1 MTSRVKTQRS
11 ICPIKLVRLSPAAA
25 GEGGSSIFSPRGFP
39 NRPLFRSSFTPAPS
53 RTRTT
58 TSTRTKRLGYK
69 IYRMVNRNTHTISTK
84 CQ

>member
-1 MTSRVKTQRS
+1 MTSRVKTHRS

-53 RTRTT
+53 RTRT
-58 TSTRTKRLGYK
+58 RTKRSGYK